1 MLTVPPRL
9 WKDSIIVPVPKSKY
23 TKTLNDFRPMALT
36 SLVMKSF
43 ERIVKDELMNT
54 AQANSDP
61 LQFAYRAGR
70 GVDDAIITLLNM
82 IVSHLEGAKSFVR
95 LLFIDFTSA
104 FNCIQPHILAERLM
118 NYDIDRGPQP

>member
-1 MLTVPPRL
+1 
-9 WKDSIIVPVPKSKY
+9 
-23 TKTLNDFRPMALT
+23 MALT